1 MVLKYFLFVAINVI
15 CITAVCDKET
25 VEWTGGP
32 LVWAEAATKAAYQS
46 SGNYISKNMIATRG
60 QIYGDHA
67 YLAIPRYKPGV
78 AATLVQVSLKPNP
91 CDAVLVPFPCLLS
104 QDEKN
109 CQALQSVVD
118 VFIDIQDVLWCLD
131 IGVVNTL
138 GCPIRRGPP
147 KVLAFSL
154 KTGKLLKSIDLSGLV
169 SQTSR
174 LQYVVVEYTVN
185 GRPIV
190 YVSDA
195 ATRSILVYDVIQNK
209 GYRVVLPKAIH
220 SGCNRR
226 DVLYI
231 ALVRK
236 GCGNNYLI
244 FTYLCSKRIFS
255 IRTDYLRT
263 GSAAGK
269 IVDLGPKPNK
279 LVVLGTDLGSAL
291 LLRIE
296 GLPEIYR
303 WDSNTCFKPENF
315 LVVYKSAPCYLSTQ
329 VMPDVRRQRL
339 RVLESNFPDF
349 IQNTVGCGAVQQINL
364 LAGPC

>member
-1 MVLKYFLFVAINVI
+1 MVFKYFLLAAIHVI

-46 SGNYISKNMIATRG
+46 SGRYISKNMIATRG
-60 QIYGDHA
+60 QIHGDHA

-104 QDEKN
+104 QDEKD

-118 VFIDIQDVLWCLD
+118 LFIDIQDVLWVLD
-131 IGVVNTL
+131 VGVVNTL
-138 GCPIRRGPP
+138 SCPIRRGPP
-147 KVLAFSL
+147 KVVAFSL
-154 KTGKLLKSIDLSGLV
+154 KTGKLLKTIDLSGLV
-169 SQTSR
+169 SQASR
-174 LQYVVVEYTVN
+174 LQYVVVEYTPT
-185 GRPIV
+185 GKPIV

-195 ATRSILVYDVIQNK
+195 ATRSILVYDVLLNK

-220 SGCNRR
+220 AGCCRR

-236 GCGNNYLI
+236 GCGNNYII
-244 FTYLCSKRIFS
+244 FSYLCSKRVFS

-263 GSAAGK
+263 GSTAGK
-269 IVDLGPKPNK
+269 IVDLGPKANK
-279 LVVLGTDLGSAL
+279 YLVLGTDLGSAVFF
-291 LLRIE
+291 RQE
-296 GLPEIYR
+296 GQPEIYR

-315 LVVYKSAPCYLSTQ
+315 LVVYKSANCFLSTQ
-329 VMPDVRRQRL
+329 VMPDVRRQRM
-339 RVLESNFPDF
+339 RILESNFPDY
-349 IQNTVGCGAVQQINL
+349 IQDTVGCGAVQQINL
-364 LAGPC
+364 LTGPC